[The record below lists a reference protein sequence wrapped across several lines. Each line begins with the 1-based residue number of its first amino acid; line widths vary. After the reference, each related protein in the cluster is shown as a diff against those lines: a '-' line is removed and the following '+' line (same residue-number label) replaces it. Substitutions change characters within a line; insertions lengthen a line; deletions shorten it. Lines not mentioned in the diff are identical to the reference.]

1 VKLSELQQLPITND
15 ISVILNSCGS
25 HANCLQ
31 LQVTIDE
38 LPDGWH
44 CSLMTWG
51 KSSERSCQAP
61 EEDQQQTVSG
71 RGGGVA
77 EAPVV
82 VEWVQCDHCSKWRK
96 VAEHINVDALPEVW
110 LCEMNTWAPNQASC
124 QVPEEQQ

>member
-1 VKLSELQQLPITND
+1 MDSNWMQCDRCEKWRRLP
-15 ISVILNSCGS
+15 
-25 HANCLQ
+25 HH
-31 LQVTIDE
+31 VTIDE

-51 KSSERSCQAP
+51 KSNERSCQAP
-61 EEDQQQTVSG
+61 EEDQQQSVIV
-71 RGGGVA
+71 GGGGGGAA
-77 EAPVV
+77 ETAVV

-124 QVPEEQQ
+124 HVPEEQQ